1 MLWEEGLAG
10 ACSRKRQLSLGLAG
24 NWSLPS
30 LTSFWMLAAIVSSAV
45 LRFHPALTIPS
56 CSTVDFLE
64 KHEFQRK
71 VSNFCTI
78 CTIFF
83 TNFHCQ

>member
-30 LTSFWMLAAIVSSAV
+30 LTSFWMLAAIVSSTV

-56 CSTVDFLE
+56 CSTVYFLE
-64 KHEFQRK
+64 KSEFWRK
-71 VSNFCTI
+71 VSNFYKGD
-78 CTIFF
+78 
-83 TNFHCQ
+83 HCQ